1 MSGPGGGIPR
11 LDREHAN
18 PARVY
23 NYWLGGMDNFAIDRQ
38 AAEHAI
44 SANPQILED
53 VRAHRAFL
61 TRVVEFLAG
70 ECGVR
75 QFLDIG
81 TGLPAVGSP
90 HEIAQSISPDARVV
104 YVDND
109 PVVLSHARA
118 MLTSGRHG
126 IVDYLEADLRDT
138 AAILEAAA
146 ATLDFSQPVAVLLL
160 IIVQLIPDAEDPYG
174 IVAELM
180 RAVPAG
186 SYLAMAHPAS
196 DIRAE
201 QQAAMIRRLNAWM
214 RVQEVTLRD
223 RAAVSR
229 FFDGLD
235 LVDPG
240 VVQPQQWRPPA
251 PGDGPPTVPG
261 APAAPAAPAEVTAWC
276 GVGRKR

>member
-23 NYWLGGMDNFAIDRQ
+23 NYWLGGMDNFAVDRQ

-44 SANPQILED
+44 SANPQILDD

-61 TRVVEFLAG
+61 SRVVRYLVS
-70 ECGVR
+70 ECGIR

-81 TGLPAVGSP
+81 TGLPAVGSV

-138 AAILEAAA
+138 AAILDVAA

-174 IVAELM
+174 IVARLM
-180 RAVPAG
+180 QAVPAG
-186 SYLAMAHPAS
+186 SCLAIAHPAS

-223 RAAVSR
+223 RAAVSH

-240 VVQPQQWRPPA
+240 VVQPQQWRPAA
-251 PGDGPPTVPG
+251 PLPGPGPGPG
-261 APAAPAAPAEVTAWC
+261 AGAPAEVTAWC

>member
-23 NYWLGGMDNFAIDRQ
+23 NYWLGGMDNFAVDRQ

-44 SANPQILED
+44 SANPQILDD

-61 TRVVEFLAG
+61 SRVVRYLVS
-70 ECGVR
+70 ECGIR

-81 TGLPAVGSP
+81 TGLPAVGSV

-138 AAILEAAA
+138 AAILDVAA
-146 ATLDFSQPVAVLLL
+146 ATLDFSQPVAILLL

-174 IVAELM
+174 IVARLM

-186 SYLAMAHPAS
+186 SYLAIAHPAS

-223 RAAVSR
+223 RAAVSH

-251 PGDGPPTVPG
+251 PLPGPG
-261 APAAPAAPAEVTAWC
+261 APAEVTAWC